1 MDARRA
7 PRAVIDP
14 KVRRVGFFAPP
25 DRSQSGPPRPI
36 SLDVSPAVNSLSP
49 VMIPLPRHLSENLS
63 LHGRPAPTSP
73 SVEESVTAGSYS
85 SSSEF
90 FPPMSP
96 APSSSTNRM
105 VDGDFFDSSKMTSS
119 SPRGGVDLTATKAS
133 SVLVSQLTTVAVV
146 NADSLAIGG
155 EVFAIFA
162 LFSYLNRGINML
174 RVQIFC
180 ESKMKLQ
187 FNI

>member
-25 DRSQSGPPRPI
+25 DRSQSGPPHPI
-36 SLDVSPAVNSLSP
+36 SLDVSPAANSLSP
-49 VMIPLPRHLSENLS
+49 VMIPPPRHLSENLS

-96 APSSSTNRM
+96 APSSYTNSM
-105 VDGDFFDSSKMTSS
+105 VVDDRDFFDGSKMTSS
-119 SPRGGVDLTATKAS
+119 SPHGGVDLTATKAS
-133 SVLVSQLTTVAVV
+133 SVLVSELTTVAVV

-162 LFSYLNRGINML
+162 LFSYLNE
-174 RVQIFC
+174 
-180 ESKMKLQ
+180 ESTCFELNFFVKVK
-187 FNI
+187 